1 MSKCAAGGALLFR
14 PLLSL
19 RTPPPPT
26 RLPFLPRP
34 THTRLCCN
42 VQCAPPPTAD
52 RPPCRV
58 RPFAS
63 PSSARSAPRPSPS
76 LSSLAPMYLLR
87 PLPPPPT
94 CHAAQVE
101 RGSHCSLA
109 HSVLAQQ
116 QVTCEERRAWGGR
129 RAGRDDRTQRT
140 VGRSAARPSSLTDD
154 GRTAEERSVV
164 GEASR
169 GRTDAEGRPL
179 PTAALP
185 GAVAERDGLTD

>member
-1 MSKCAAGGALLFR
+1 MRRRPALSPSALIANAAAAVAIAFPPPDRHTHGFAIMSSALLLAR
-14 PLLSL
+14 
-19 RTPPPPT
+19 RT
-26 RLPFLPRP
+26 
-34 THTRLCCN
+34 
-42 VQCAPPPTAD
+42 
-52 RPPCRV
+52 RPPCP
-58 RPFAS
+58 PFRLS
-63 PSSARSAPRPSPS
+63 LLLRSAPRPSPS